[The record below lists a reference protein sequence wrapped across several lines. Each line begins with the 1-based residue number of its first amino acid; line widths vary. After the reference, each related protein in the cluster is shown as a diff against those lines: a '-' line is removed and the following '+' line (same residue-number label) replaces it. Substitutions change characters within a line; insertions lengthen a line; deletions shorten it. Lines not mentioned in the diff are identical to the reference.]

1 MQYKQKRGT
10 SISKIAFL
18 EYLTKKRGRYNSLID
33 YFYYLYGC
41 SSEAGLERFSSFLV
55 LKVNRSQSHGL
66 F

>member
-18 EYLTKKRGRYNSLID
+18 EYLTKKRGRYNSVID

-41 SSEAGLERFSSFLV
+41 SSEAGLV